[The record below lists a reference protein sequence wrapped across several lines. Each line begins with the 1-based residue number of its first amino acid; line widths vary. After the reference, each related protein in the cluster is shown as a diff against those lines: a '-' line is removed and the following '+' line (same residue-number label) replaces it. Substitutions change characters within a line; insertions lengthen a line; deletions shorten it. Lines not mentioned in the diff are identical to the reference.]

1 MNTRLYASRSF
12 VGVPTIRGDIVKKKT
27 LLTGSLVLVLV
38 TAFAV
43 ALAGVGSAAP
53 QVAPVNA
60 APPTISG
67 TAREGETLTA
77 NNGTWTSTSPITYTY
92 QWQRCDKDGGS
103 CSAISGATEKTY
115 GLKKPDVGNTI
126 RVRVTAR
133 NSDGS
138 TARTTTPTAVVAD
151 KNVAPPSPPPSAT
164 GCPAGTGPVSVAS
177 VAPPA
182 RLLIDGQSISP
193 SPVGGSTRSLT
204 VRFHVSACGGRA
216 VQGALVY
223 GTAVPF
229 QQFTVSEQPT
239 GADGWATLTMNRL
252 SGYPASA
259 KQQLLVVFA
268 RARKPG
274 ENALGG
280 ISTRRLV
287 SFPVN
292 LSR

>member
-1 MNTRLYASRSF
+1 MLKNKA
-12 VGVPTIRGDIVKKKT
+12 
-27 LLTGSLVLVLV
+27 LLTACAMLVLAAGLV
-38 TAFAV
+38 V
-43 ALAGVGSAAP
+43 ALAGVGSAAT
-53 QVAPVNA
+53 QAPPDNT

-77 NNGTWTSTSPITYTY
+77 NNGTWAGTGTITFAY
-92 QWQRCDKDGGS
+92 QWQRCDENGGS

-115 GLKKPDVGNTI
+115 VLKNPDQGNTI
-126 RVRVTAR
+126 RVRVTAT

-138 TARTTTPTAVVAD
+138 TARTTVPTAVVAD
-151 KNVAPPSPPPSAT
+151 KAVTPPPPPAAT
-164 GCPAGTGPVSVAS
+164 GCPSGTGPVPVAS
-177 VAPPA
+177 VASPA
-182 RLLIDGQSISP
+182 RLLIDGQSIAP
-193 SPVGGSTRSLT
+193 SPVGGSTQSLT
-204 VRFHVSACGGRA
+204 VRFHVSACGGRP

-229 QQFTVSEQPT
+229 NQFSVSEQGT
-239 GADGWATLTMNRL
+239 GADGWASLTMNRQAA
-252 SGYPASA
+252 YPATP
-259 KQQLLVVFA
+259 KQQLLVIFA

>member
-1 MNTRLYASRSF
+1 MPKRKS
-12 VGVPTIRGDIVKKKT
+12 
-27 LLTGSLVLVLV
+27 LLTASVVLVL
-38 TAFAV
+38 AAALAV
-43 ALAGVGSAAP
+43 SLAGVGSAAS
-53 QVAPVNA
+53 QAPPANT

-77 NNGTWTSTSPITYTY
+77 NNGTWTGAGTITYAY

-103 CSAISGATEKTY
+103 CSAIGGATEKTY
-115 GLKKPDVGNTI
+115 VLKNPDEGNTI

-138 TARTTTPTAVVAD
+138 TARTTTPTAVVGD
-151 KNVAPPSPPPSAT
+151 KAPAPPAT

-177 VAPPA
+177 IGPPA

-193 SPVGGSTRSLT
+193 TPVGGSTQTVT

-223 GTAVPF
+223 GAAVPF
-229 QQFTVSEQPT
+229 NQFSVSEQAT
-239 GADGWATLTMNRL
+239 GSDGWATLTMNREA
-252 SGYPASA
+252 GYPATPS
-259 KQQLLVVFA
+259 QQLFVVFA

-274 ENALGG
+274 EALLGG

>member
-1 MNTRLYASRSF
+1 M
-12 VGVPTIRGDIVKKKT
+12 KKKKA
-27 LLTGSLVLVLV
+27 LLTAALTLMLT
-38 TAFAV
+38 TALAV
-43 ALAGVGSAAP
+43 ALVGVGSAAT
-53 QVAPVNA
+53 QAAPVNT

-77 NNGTWTSTSPITYTY
+77 NNGTWTGTAPITFAY
-92 QWQRCDKDGGS
+92 QWQRCDADGGS
-103 CSAISGATEKTY
+103 CSSIGGGTEKTY
-115 GLKKPDVGNTI
+115 VLKNPDQGNTI
-126 RVRVTAR
+126 RVRVTAT

-138 TARTTTPTAVVAD
+138 TARTTVPTGVVGEKAD
-151 KNVAPPSPPPSAT
+151 APAPPSAT
-164 GCPAGTGPVSVAS
+164 GCPAGTGPVAVAS
-177 VAPPA
+177 VGSPA
-182 RLLIDGQSISP
+182 RLLIDGQSIAP
-193 SPVGGSTRSLT
+193 TPVGGSTRTLT

-229 QQFTVSEQPT
+229 QQFSVAEQPT

-252 SGYPASA
+252 SGYPVSA
-259 KQQLLVVFA
+259 KQQLLVIFA
-268 RARKPG
+268 RARKAG
-274 ENALGG
+274 ESPLGG

>member
-1 MNTRLYASRSF
+1 MIERLYNETVFR
-12 VGVPTIRGDIVKKKT
+12 RRYRKGDDMLKKKS
-27 LLTGSLVLVLV
+27 LLTGSLVLVLA
-38 TAFAV
+38 TAVAV
-43 ALAGVGSAAP
+43 ALVGVGSAAS
-53 QVAPVNA
+53 QAAPVNT

-77 NNGTWTSTSPITYTY
+77 NNGTWTGTAPITFAY

-103 CSAISGATEKTY
+103 CSAIGGANEKTY
-115 GLKKPDVGNTI
+115 VLKNPDEGNTI
-126 RVRVTAR
+126 RVRVTATNR
-133 NSDGS
+133 DGS

-151 KNVAPPSPPPSAT
+151 KAVTPPPPTGT
-164 GCPAGTGPVSVAS
+164 GCPAGTGPVAVAS
-177 VAPPA
+177 IAPPA

-193 SPVGGSTRSLT
+193 SPVGGSTRTLT
-204 VRFHVSACGGRA
+204 VRFHISACGGRA

-229 QQFTVSEQPT
+229 QQFTVAEQPT
-239 GADGWATLTMNRL
+239 GADGWATLTMNRQ
-252 SGYPASA
+252 SGYPASP

-274 ENALGG
+274 ENPLGG

>member
-1 MNTRLYASRSF
+1 MLR
-12 VGVPTIRGDIVKKKT
+12 KK
-27 LLTGSLVLVLV
+27 LLLSVSVLLMLT

-43 ALAGVGSAAP
+43 ALVGVGSAAS
-53 QVAPVNA
+53 QAAPVPT

-67 TAREGETLTA
+67 TARVGETLTA
-77 NNGTWTSTSPITYTY
+77 NNGTWTGTGKITYAY

-103 CSAISGATEKTY
+103 CAAIGGATEQTY
-115 GLKKPDVGNTI
+115 VLKNPDKDNTI
-126 RVRVTAR
+126 RVRVTAT
-133 NSDGS
+133 NKDGS
-138 TARTTTPTAVVAD
+138 TSRTTPPTAVVAD
-151 KNVAPPSPPPSAT
+151 KTAAPPTPPPAAT
-164 GCPAGTGPVSVAS
+164 GCPGGTGPVAVAS

-182 RLLIDGQSISP
+182 RLLIDNQSISP

-223 GTAVPF
+223 GAAVPF
-229 QQFTVSEQPT
+229 QQFSEAEQPT
-239 GADGWATLTMNRL
+239 GADGWATLTLTRQ
-252 SGYPASA
+252 SGYPASS
-259 KQQLLVVFA
+259 KQQLLVFFA

-274 ENALGG
+274 ENLLGG